1 MSRKPP
7 RRPPGRPPLD
17 PARRRRPVSV
27 WVSAQELARL
37 KKLAAELRISLSA
50 LLRQAAIDALPLS
63 IPEINRAAF
72 ASLARINSNL
82 NQWMAALNA
91 GRAPEVPL
99 PDLHELYG
107 LLLAV
112 RHELLGARIRPRR
125 KR

>member
-1 MSRKPP
+1 MSRKPS

-17 PARRRRPVSV
+17 PDCRRRPISV
-27 WVSAQELARL
+27 WISPNERARIKGLAE
-37 KKLAAELRISLSA
+37 ELRIPVSA
-50 LLRQAAIDALPLS
+50 LLRDAALEALPPS

-112 RHELLGARIRPRR
+112 RHELLGARIRSRR

>member
-17 PARRRRPVSV
+17 PALRRRPITV
-27 WVSAQELARL
+27 WVSPQELARL
-37 KKLAAELRISLSA
+37 KRLAAELRISLSA
-50 LLRQAAIDALPLS
+50 LLRDAAIDSLPAS
-63 IPEINRAAF
+63 IPEINRTAF

-82 NQWMAALNA
+82 NQLMAALNA
-91 GRAPEVPL
+91 GRAPDVPM

-112 RHELLGARIRPRR
+112 RHELLGARRR
-125 KR
+125 SRRTR